1 MMRAGYSAERAGNS
15 LRKLIEIL
23 ENGRLN
29 LTDTPM
35 GIFELNSE
43 EE

>member
-1 MMRAGYSAERAGNS
+1 MRAGYSAEEAWNS
-15 LRKLIEIL
+15 LKKFIEVL

-29 LTDTPM
+29 LTDTPV
-35 GIFELNSE
+35 GIFQLDSE